1 MKTKSDSNE
10 GDYRSLLI
18 LDEISKNE
26 ELTQLEL
33 SKRLGIAVGLINSYI
48 KNLVS
53 KGYVTVSTIPKR
65 RYAYYLTPKGF
76 VAQTRLTYHH
86 LQNFTNLYRV
96 ARRDFRSLFKNISQ
110 AGITKLAFCGVDEIA
125 EIAYISLQEAGLEL
139 EKFQVFDNASKGKRF
154 FDYEVFPLEDV
165 PGLDCEL
172 VLITSFKNS
181 KEFTA
186 RLLELGIKQ
195 DVIIDIS
202 VEGWTNRF
210 DNAGQGSE

>member
-1 MKTKSDSNE
+1 MNSKSDSQD

-48 KNLVS
+48 KNLVG

-76 VAQTRLTYHH
+76 VAQTQLTYQH

-96 ARRDFRSLFKNISQ
+96 ARKDFRTLFKNVSRL
-110 AGITKLAFCGVDEIA
+110 GITSLAFCGVDEIT

-139 EKFQVFDNASKGKRF
+139 ESFRVFDSVSDGKKF
-154 FDYEVFPLEDV
+154 FDHEILPLEDAAAR
-165 PGLDCEL
+165 DCEL
-172 VLITSFKNS
+172 LIITSFKAGEQLS
-181 KEFTA
+181 DK
-186 RLLELGIKQ
+186 LLELGIEDEK
-195 DVIIDIS
+195 IINIS
-202 VEGWTNRF
+202 VGGWVDRIANQNR
-210 DNAGQGSE
+210 S

>member
-1 MKTKSDSNE
+1 MNSKGNSQD

-48 KNLVS
+48 KNLVN

-65 RYAYYLTPKGF
+65 RYAYYLTTKGF

-96 ARRDFRSLFKNISQ
+96 ARRDFRSLFKNIIHT
-110 AGITKLAFCGVDEIA
+110 GITRFAFCGVDEIAEVA
-125 EIAYISLQEAGLEL
+125 EIAYISLQEAGLGL
-139 EKFQVFDNASKGKRF
+139 EKFRVFDTVSADRQF
-154 FDYEVFPLEDV
+154 FSHKVLPLEDL
-165 PGLDCEL
+165 PGFDCEFII
-172 VLITSFKNS
+172 ITSFKNG
-181 KEFTA
+181 KDLLE
-186 RLLELGIKQ
+186 RLLELGIEKERI
-195 DVIIDIS
+195 VDIS
-202 VEGWTNRF
+202 VEGWKDRF
-210 DNAGQGSE
+210 VN